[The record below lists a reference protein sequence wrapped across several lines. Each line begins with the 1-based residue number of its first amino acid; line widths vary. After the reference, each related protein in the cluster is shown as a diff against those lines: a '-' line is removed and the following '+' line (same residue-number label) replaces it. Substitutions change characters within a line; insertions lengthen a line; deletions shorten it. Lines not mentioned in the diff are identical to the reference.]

1 MDFVGKYFDANIN
14 SAFQAFGAK
23 DLNVCEVSNIFLFS
37 LKVIILLLCKV

>member
-14 SAFQAFGAK
+14 SVFQAFGAK
-23 DLNVCEVSNIFLFS
+23 DLNVCEVSNILFS